1 MSTLAK
7 HTFIAA
13 LVLLIA
19 GPLLL
24 FGETWI
30 VGSAALQQ
38 ALPISVLAAVFFA
51 TMLLEQYALRYLR
64 RAKGGKGVTGF
75 YLLSKMLR
83 LLLAIALILDN
94 AFAQRTN
101 LDLFGVHLF
110 VLYIITVVL
119 SSIFCVK
126 GEQKGKTTI
135 Q

>member
-13 LVLLIA
+13 LALLIA

-51 TMLLEQYALRYLR
+51 TLLVEQYALRYQR
-64 RAKGGKGVTGF
+64 RAKDGIGVTGV
-75 YLLSKMLR
+75 YVLSQFAR
-83 LLLAIALILDN
+83 LLLAIVLLLVY
-94 AFAQRTN
+94 AFAVRTN
-101 LDLFGVHLF
+101 IVLFAVNLF
-110 VLYIITVVL
+110 VCYIVTVVL